1 MHKVHHNQ
9 LKVMNVEIKRI
20 VNYTTV
26 YYLQMDDDNM
36 LDFSLWGDTPIID
49 MKSCILAEKSCV
61 SLEPTKPTLESKFP
75 PPKDFCQTF

>member
-1 MHKVHHNQ
+1 
-9 LKVMNVEIKRI
+9 
-20 VNYTTV
+20 
-26 YYLQMDDDNM
+26 MDDDNM

-61 SLEPTKPTLESKFP
+61 NLEPTKPTLESKFP